1 MAPPL
6 GMWPA
11 SERFNLAEEG
21 DEIEGDTTSG
31 GYTFLCRVCSVM
43 EVLGLYEVEMCWM
56 GQIAAHVVQG

>member
-1 MAPPL
+1 MEGRRAAVAQPL

-43 EVLGLYEVEMCWM
+43 EVLGKV
-56 GQIAAHVVQG
+56 